1 VTPPGSAAGRRRA
14 YFHLQIAAH
23 RLQTLANEH
32 SLATAGITAAQAGA
46 LFAIEQS
53 PGTSQ
58 RSLADTLRQRES
70 AVTGMVNR
78 LAKAGLIERRRDD
91 NDQRTRQLW
100 LTPAGEDVL
109 TTVRAHTEELNRLF
123 DEAVGTE
130 KVDEFVDGL
139 EALADLAMPDRN
151 SRLPGGERAE

>member
-1 VTPPGSAAGRRRA
+1 MTSPSSAAGRRRA
-14 YFHLQIAAH
+14 YFHLQVAAH

-32 SLATAGITAAQAGA
+32 TLATAGITAAQAGA

-78 LAKAGLIERRRDD
+78 LSKAGLVERRRDGS
-91 NDQRTRQLW
+91 DQRARQLW
-100 LTPAGEDVL
+100 LTPAGEQAL
-109 TTVRAHTEELNRLF
+109 TTIRADVEELNRLF
-123 DEAVGTE
+123 DEALGAGR
-130 KVDEFVDGL
+130 VDDFVDGL

-151 SRLPGGERAE
+151 SRPPSGDHAD